1 MKQNFADRKFVVG
14 GIFVVIGLIFIFRL
28 SYLQLF
34 SDVYFEKAIGNATK
48 ALVDYPARGIILDRN
63 KKVLVNNNLAYDLM
77 VIPKKLKGIDTL
89 AVCEILE
96 MDTAEFSKRI
106 RRIVKK
112 NKNAKT
118 EDVFMELI
126 TGRDFVKIKE
136 ELYKLKGFRIRP
148 RTVRS
153 YPSRT
158 AAHVLGYL
166 GEVNKKEIKKDT
178 SKYYAPRDYLGKSG
192 IEKQYEYLLRGQK
205 GRKFILRDVHSNVQ
219 GSYKEGA
226 NDIPS
231 VPGAN
236 LITTL
241 DIDLQQYAEK
251 LMQNKK
257 GSIVAI
263 EPSTGEVLTLLSSP
277 AYDPSLLV
285 GRKYGENYGKIARNK
300 NKLFYNRAIQ
310 ARYPPG
316 SIFKPLQAAVAQDMG
331 VGWWSTKYKCNK
343 NLVGCHNH
351 DNPLNLPQ
359 SIMHSCNP
367 YYWNLFKAM
376 INQNKSSNHFEDT
389 KLGFESWREYVLSFG
404 LGQRTGVDLPY
415 EKRGSVPTSSYYDR
429 YYRSRWGYTTI
440 YSLSIG
446 QGELLVVP
454 IQMANL
460 AAIIAN
466 KGTYYQP
473 HLLKSLEGEY
483 DEVLADS
490 IIESYTTPKK
500 VMVDPKHFDLV
511 HEGMQWV
518 VEKRG
523 GTAGRARI
531 EGIEVCGKTGTA
543 QNPHGEDHSVF
554 ICFAP
559 KDDPKIAIAVYVENA
574 GAGGLWAAP
583 IASLLVEK
591 YLKGN
596 VNRQSLEQYILDAD
610 LMDVQVEE

>member
-106 RRIVKK
+106 RRIVKR

-178 SKYYAPRDYLGKSG
+178 SKYYAPSDYLGKSG

-367 YYWNLFKAM
+367 YYWNLYKAM

>member
-106 RRIVKK
+106 RRIVKR

-178 SKYYAPRDYLGKSG
+178 SKYYAPSDYLGKSG

-367 YYWNLFKAM
+367 YYWNLYKAM

-473 HLLKSLEGEY
+473 HLLKSLEGEF